1 LKAQRN
7 AQIETN
13 TRFGNLKRANIF
25 KVFEEAIKQMK
36 RLQNRG
42 MVNGD
47 DKNDMEDMET
57 WSIKV
62 KMKRSCVDKHKK
74 TIITR
79 KKKKKNQKYVDK
91 SYGNS

>member
-1 LKAQRN
+1 
-7 AQIETN
+7 
-13 TRFGNLKRANIF
+13 
-25 KVFEEAIKQMK
+25 
-36 RLQNRG
+36 